1 MTAHASHAWSCAL
14 SMTSYKS
21 WEELWTFGFGSF
33 CFRLRACI
41 DNRALLSMVR
51 GYSCLVSDIA
61 SVSCQLIRYG
71 LCVLAK
77 YSVII
82 HRYCTANSVFNP
94 KFCPWC
100 ALGLCVCLYVS
111 CWGRAVGLSIQ
122 TAGPWKS
129 LAGTWLRTPSP
140 RNTELSTWA
149 RWKGFRGYKRVSRL
163 CLP

>member
-1 MTAHASHAWSCAL
+1 MCPFNDVIQELGRTLNFRIRVLLFPSPCVGVLVLSVISLQSHVSWYDMGCVYWPSTQWSFIV
-14 SMTSYKS
+14 T
-21 WEELWTFGFGSF
+21 
-33 CFRLRACI
+33 I
-41 DNRALLSMVR
+41 
-51 GYSCLVSDIA
+51 
-61 SVSCQLIRYG
+61 QLIPFLIR
-71 LCVLAK
+71 
-77 YSVII
+77 
-82 HRYCTANSVFNP
+82 

-100 ALGLCVCLYVS
+100 GLGLCVCLYVS

-149 RWKGFRGYKRVSRL
+149 RWKGFRGYKLVSRL